1 MKTKSAGGVVFFF
14 SLTNPARN
22 LKFATELIRGDSVIL
37 CYALGHVSLP

>member
-1 MKTKSAGGVVFFF
+1 MLFFF
-14 SLTNPARN
+14 LSNPARN